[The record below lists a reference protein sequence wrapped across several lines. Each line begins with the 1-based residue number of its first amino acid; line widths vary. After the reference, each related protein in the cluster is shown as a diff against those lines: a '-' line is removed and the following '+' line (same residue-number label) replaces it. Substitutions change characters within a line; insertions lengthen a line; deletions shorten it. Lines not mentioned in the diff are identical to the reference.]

1 MSQVE
6 MGGTLL
12 SGGHQSSSPFIVGFA
27 GFILAQEALR
37 RAHVSPR
44 IKGSSRLQT
53 LALLYIG
60 RVNSFFFSRLL
71 RSPPESRKAQ
81 CFFLDPETIENQ
93 IIYFDQKIT
102 SRIVIKRILNYY
114 HHGEKCGKLLM
125 GMSENPKRV
134 SENPRRHTTCL
145 LYTSPSPRD
154 GTKSR
159 MPSSA

>member
-53 LALLYIG
+53 LGLKLTSCVFLPFPPACSLPCLPFPLHG
-60 RVNSFFFSRLL
+60 RREASGRNEKQRTEGGVLSPSLAFLSRLQRQIL
-71 RSPPESRKAQ
+71 TKAYWYARQRDNGGATRTATNLHARHARRYLSRERK
-81 CFFLDPETIENQ
+81 F
-93 IIYFDQKIT
+93 
-102 SRIVIKRILNYY
+102 S
-114 HHGEKCGKLLM
+114 
-125 GMSENPKRV
+125 
-134 SENPRRHTTCL
+134 
-145 LYTSPSPRD
+145 
-154 GTKSR
+154 
-159 MPSSA
+159 